1 MPSKSSEKKKQ
12 SSEQSEKRKSHDA
25 ERSARKRRKPPGP
38 VMGLDLSMGGCG
50 VSVIKGGKVLHLD
63 RLQTGPVQATQGLK
77 VAPRGL
83 LASGGFLGSDEER
96 ITWLVK
102 QIRKTRKKHGVCFV
116 VIEGHA
122 FGAKGRA
129 LTILHELHGV
139 VKHYMNKDEIA
150 FVTIP
155 PTEVKKFATGDGRA
169 DKQTMIHA
177 CNKAGQA
184 DVKDSDR
191 ADAFWCGRFGWD
203 KYADLVEE

>member
-1 MPSKSSEKKKQ
+1 MPSKSSEKKKP
-12 SSEQSEKRKSHDA
+12 SSGKSGKQKSPDDA
-25 ERSARKRRKPPGP
+25 RSASKRRKPPGP

-50 VSVIKGGKVLHLD
+50 VSVIKGGKVLHLG
-63 RLQTGPVQATQGLK
+63 RLRTAPVGSTEGLK
-77 VAPRGL
+77 VAKRGL
-83 LASGGFLGSDEER
+83 LASGQFLGSDEER
-96 ITWLVK
+96 ITWLMK

-177 CNKAGQA
+177 CNKAGQT

-191 ADAFWCGRFGWD
+191 ADAYWCGRFGWD
-203 KYADLVEE
+203 NYEDLVEA